1 MGQEV
6 FSNPNTVII
15 AGGLTQKQDGLNQGV
30 VSLDGGLITSNG
42 AGLLAAVNVAGK
54 QSAAAATIA
63 NAGTIATA
71 NLGVSRVTDA
81 GAVTGVIMQA
91 GTVAGQQCL
100 VVCEQAAA
108 NTITM
113 AAAGTSNVAA
123 GVTCILSGLAA
134 HLFVWDSGTSLWYQ
148 TGPAAN

>member
-1 MGQEV
+1 MGQDV
-6 FSNPNTVII
+6 FSNPNNVQIL
-15 AGGLTQKQDGLNQGV
+15 GSLTQKQDGLNVGT
-30 VSLDGGLITSNG
+30 VSLDGGLITTNG
-42 AGLLAAVNVAGK
+42 AGLLTAVNVAGK

-71 NLGVSRVTDA
+71 NLGVSRVTTA

-91 GTVAGQQCL
+91 GTVAGQQCI
-100 VVCEQAAA
+100 VVHEGTAA

-113 AAAGTSNVAA
+113 ATAATSNVAA
-123 GVTCILSGLAA
+123 GTTCVLSGLAA

-148 TGPAAN
+148 VGPAAN